1 MKLNCD
7 KALKDYEKTHLD
19 KNPSI
24 LFGYILRSKN
34 KEITKENSNIIIE
47 SSLLRKIRKIFYDK
61 NFKFYIKIDNYNREN
76 YILLYNYIDFSDN
89 KLFLLLFPQYK
100 RNFELFDNIVNKLVI
115 NIIRTYQ
122 KTIFYS
128 NNDYDQYQN
137 IIQQIINYIDMRLTF
152 NSDNKDHEKFIK
164 QVIRS
169 PTMIDKLYILCFP

>member
-1 MKLNCD
+1 MISL
-7 KALKDYEKTHLD
+7 
-19 KNPSI
+19 
-24 LFGYILRSKN
+24 
-34 KEITKENSNIIIE
+34 IT
-47 SSLLRKIRKIFYDK
+47 
-61 NFKFYIKIDNYNREN
+61 

-100 RNFELFDNIVNKLVI
+100 RNFALFDNIVNTLVI